1 MVAYNTNELFS
12 ATEVAKNFAT
22 ITSKLYKKELE
33 KIGILKNNK
42 LDFILLKSEDFEKII
57 EKEVQKVLFEEDRK
71 FVATQVERI
80 KSGAAKF
87 YSIEETEAKLD
98 TVIKEYEH

>member
-1 MVAYNTNELFS
+1 MVAYNANELFS

-57 EKEVQKVLFEEDRK
+57 EQEVQKALFEEDKK
-71 FVATQVERI
+71 FVASQVEKIR
-80 KSGAAKF
+80 SGTAKF

-98 TVIKEYEH
+98 AAIKAYEH

>member
-22 ITSKLYKKELE
+22 ITSKLYKNELK

-57 EKEVQKVLFEEDRK
+57 EKEVQKALFEEDRK
-71 FVATQVERI
+71 VVALQVAKI
-80 KSGAAKF
+80 KNGTAKF
-87 YSIEETEAKLD
+87 YSLEEINEKLD
-98 TVIKEYEH
+98 DVLSSYEN

>member
-42 LDFILLKSEDFEKII
+42 LDFILLKSEDFEKIV
-57 EKEVQKVLFEEDRK
+57 EKEVQKALFEEDRK
-71 FVATQVERI
+71 FVAMQAEKI
-80 KSGAAKF
+80 KSAKAKF
-87 YSIEETEAKLD
+87 YSLEDTEAKLEA
-98 TVIKEYEH
+98 VIKAYED

>member
-57 EKEVQKVLFEEDRK
+57 EKEVQKALFEEDRK
-71 FVATQVERI
+71 FVAAQVEKI
-80 KSGAAKF
+80 KSGTAKF
-87 YSIEETEAKLD
+87 YSLEEADAKLD
-98 TVIKEYEH
+98 AVIKANEH

>member
-1 MVAYNTNELFS
+1 MVAYNANELFS

-22 ITSKLYKKELE
+22 ITSKLYKKELK

-57 EKEVQKVLFEEDRK
+57 EQEVKKALFEEDKK
-71 FVATQVERI
+71 FVAAQVEKI
-80 KSGAAKF
+80 KSGSAKF
-87 YSIEETEAKLD
+87 YFLEETETKLD
-98 TVIKEYEH
+98 AVIKAYED

>member
-1 MVAYNTNELFS
+1 MVAYNANELFS

-22 ITSKLYKKELE
+22 ITSKLYKRELE

-57 EKEVQKVLFEEDRK
+57 EKEVQKALFEEDRK
-71 FVATQVERI
+71 FVASQVEKI
-80 KSGAAKF
+80 KSGTAKF
-87 YSIEETEAKLD
+87 YSIEEAEAKLD
-98 TVIKEYEH
+98 TAIKAYEH

>member
-1 MVAYNTNELFS
+1 MVAYNANELFS

-22 ITSKLYKKELE
+22 ITSKLHKKELE

-57 EKEVQKVLFEEDRK
+57 EQEVQKALFEEDRK
-71 FVATQVERI
+71 FVAAQVEKI
-80 KSGAAKF
+80 KSGTAKF
-87 YSIEETEAKLD
+87 YSLEETDTKLD
-98 TVIKEYEH
+98 AVIKAHED

>member
-1 MVAYNTNELFS
+1 MVSYNANELFS

-57 EKEVQKVLFEEDRK
+57 QKEVQKALFEEDRK
-71 FVATQVERI
+71 VVALQVEKI
-80 KSGAAKF
+80 KNGTAKF
-87 YSIEETEAKLD
+87 YSLEEINEKLD
-98 TVIKEYEH
+98 DVLSSYEN